1 MLVFGYP
8 DSKYQLR
15 QTEEFERGKSAVE
28 GRALG
33 PSAWRKISPSK
44 RAREGDEKTVP
55 LPLSPPTITNLL
67 KSLL

>member
-33 PSAWRKISPSK
+33 LETGCLLRSLGLAQELYLSL
-44 RAREGDEKTVP
+44 EKGERR
-55 LPLSPPTITNLL
+55 
-67 KSLL
+67 